1 MTGDLR
7 MRIYTSNFEK
17 LDKIVDDDKVGVA
30 ICLKCP
36 SNYEGYWIPELA
48 PTQEMLYEYHQNWDI
63 AAYTEKYLEILS
75 KLNAKEIYD
84 KIKAYSAKKDVV
96 MLCYEVSGE
105 FCHRHLVS
113 SWFKE
118 KLGETVEEYL

>member
-1 MTGDLR
+1 MVGILK

-17 LDKIVDDDKVGVA
+17 LDKIVADDKVGVA

-48 PTQEMLYEYHQNWDI
+48 PTQEMLREYHQNWDI
-63 AAYTEKYLEILS
+63 ATYTERYQKILS
-75 KLNAKEIYD
+75 KLNANEIYD
-84 KIKAYSAKKDVV
+84 RLKEYSLKKDVV
-96 MLCYEVSGE
+96 MLCYEAPGE

-113 SWFKE
+113 LWFKE
-118 KLGETVEEYL
+118 TLGETIEEYL